1 MVKSNIVMT
10 IRCASF
16 FIAYWGSYMFD
27 YSFVFGVALS
37 SFLIC
42 MVNIIYTFIQGRT
55 DKTHNRIFITLYIL
69 LAVNA
74 LTELVSSIY
83 YDDPTLSDESQTVVQ
98 VCKYVYYATHTV
110 LCPLFFYYVSNIS
123 FASTRLSNIKMV
135 IVSIP
140 LVITELMALTNP
152 LTNFIWDFDE
162 KGVYQRQW
170 GITLIY
176 IAAAIYY
183 IMAIVV
189 LVDSWKVISG
199 KRKRALI
206 FFIVMVAIGV
216 LIQMADKT
224 LRVEVLTEVLG
235 LSGVMMSVENED
247 ERLYPR
253 TRFYNREAII
263 LDLGGCLRHNRK
275 LSILMIHI
283 NNYDMI
289 SRLVESG
296 ETNVIV
302 DMISGYLTSVVKR
315 YYVYVPDKATV
326 VITLYDE
333 MGEKADELAEQIL
346 KRFDEA
352 WEYKDY
358 SIQLNATVMVADV
371 PSQIKSTSELFYM
384 LESHSR
390 EMKEKRVYR
399 DDDLSFIMRR
409 QAIEEAISRGFSEN
423 SYEVYYQPTYNLD
436 GSLHRAEALIRMH
449 DKVLGK
455 LYPDEFIPVA
465 ERSGL
470 IDDIDDFVLEEVCK
484 FIKTG
489 IPARY
494 GVGSINVNLSVQ
506 QCMRP
511 GFVEDVTGIV
521 EKYGVKKRCINF
533 EITESIAAE
542 DYEIFGGI
550 ISNLK
555 KEGFMF
561 SMDDYGTGYSN
572 VSSVFSLD
580 FDIIKI
586 DKSILWGAEK
596 NELGMTILENTI
608 RMIQQMRRKILVEGV
623 ETLDQVRLLEGLKV
637 DYLQGY
643 YFSRPIP
650 KNDFVKLIS
659 IEKARK

>member
-1 MVKSNIVMT
+1 
-10 IRCASF
+10 
-16 FIAYWGSYMFD
+16 MFD

-42 MVNIIYTFIQGRT
+42 MVNIVYTIIQGRT
-55 DKTHNRIFITLYIL
+55 DKSHNKIFIALYLIL
-69 LAVNA
+69 AINAVTDIVA
-74 LTELVSSIY
+74 SGYS
-83 YDDPTLSDESQTVVQ
+83 DDPTLSDRAGTIVQ
-98 VCKYVYYATHTV
+98 VSKYVYFATHTV
-110 LCPLFFYYVSNIS
+110 LCPMFYYYVSNIS
-123 FASTRLSNIKMV
+123 FASTRLSNLKMV
-135 IVSIP
+135 VITIP
-140 LVITELMALTNP
+140 LLVTELLALTNP
-152 LTNFIWDFDE
+152 LTNYVWSFTED
-162 KGVYQRQW
+162 GRYQREW
-170 GITLIY
+170 GLTLIY
-176 IAAAIYY
+176 IAAVIYY
-183 IMAIVV
+183 IMGIVV
-189 LVDSWKVISG
+189 LVGSWKVISG
-199 KRKRALI
+199 KRKKALI
-206 FFIVMVAIGV
+206 FFIIMVAAGV
-216 LIQMADKT
+216 VIQLVDMT
-224 LRVEVLTEVLG
+224 LRVEVLAEVLG

-253 TRFYNREAII
+253 TRFYNREAMI
-263 LDLGGCLRHNRK
+263 LDMGGCLTHNRQ
-275 LSILMIHI
+275 LSIIMIHI

-289 SRLVESG
+289 DRLVDSD

-302 DMISGYLTSVVKR
+302 EMISGYITSIVKR
-315 YYVYVPDKATV
+315 YYVYIPDKATV
-326 VITLYDE
+326 VLTLYDE
-333 MGEKADELAEQIL
+333 MGEKADALAEDIL

-352 WEYKDY
+352 WEYKDF
-358 SIQLNATVMVADV
+358 SIMLNATVMVADV
-371 PSQIKSTSELFYM
+371 PTQIKSTPELFYM

-390 EMKEKRVYR
+390 EMKEDRVYK
-399 DDDLSFIMRR
+399 DEDLSFIMRR

-436 GSLHRAEALIRMH
+436 GTLHGAEALIRMQ
-449 DKVLGK
+449 DKELGK

-489 IPARY
+489 VPARY
-494 GVGSINVNLSVQ
+494 GIGSINVNLSVQ

-511 GFVEDVTGIV
+511 GFIEDVTGIV

-542 DYEIFGGI
+542 DYEIFGDI
-550 ISNLK
+550 INSLK

-580 FDIIKI
+580 FDVIKI
-586 DKSILWGAEK
+586 DKSLLWGSDK
-596 NELGMTILENTI
+596 ELGMTILENTI
-608 RMIQQMRRKILVEGV
+608 RMIQQMKKKILVEGV
-623 ETLDQVRLLEGLKV
+623 ETIEQVRLLEKLKV

-650 KNDFVKLIS
+650 KKDFVKFIS